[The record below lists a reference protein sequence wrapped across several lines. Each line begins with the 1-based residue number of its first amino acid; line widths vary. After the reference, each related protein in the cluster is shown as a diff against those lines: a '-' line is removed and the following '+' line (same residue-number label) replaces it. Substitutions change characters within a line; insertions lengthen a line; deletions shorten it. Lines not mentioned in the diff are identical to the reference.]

1 MPYHLYHVRVEL
13 LASTSPTNTWPVM
26 SIEPATEARRHW
38 WRLALLLLV
47 VLPFLPELAISVVGG
62 LAKIGGCVV
71 DQKEVCLIVGVNV
84 SDVVSGLVTAAV
96 VIGSAFAWL
105 GLAAVWLVLCYLA
118 IVRGW
123 AGLAARLLLALLVTV
138 VFALLPYLAPGF
150 AIAPFVNANCQPNE
164 GGVGSC
170 LIFGGN
176 VSSAHHTVILPWLI
190 FAGVPIALGTALAC
204 AIVMAIVRARRTRAI
219 KRSARSG

>member
-1 MPYHLYHVRVEL
+1 
-13 LASTSPTNTWPVM
+13 M
-26 SIEPATEARRHW
+26 SIEPATEPRRRW

-47 VLPFLPELAISVVGG
+47 VLPFLPELAISAVGG

-71 DQKEVCLIVGVNV
+71 DQKEVCLIAGVNV
-84 SDVVSGLVTAAV
+84 SSALSGLITAAV

-105 GLAAVWLVLCYLA
+105 GLAAVWLVMCYLV

-123 AGLAARLLLALLVTV
+123 MGLAARLLLALLVTA

-150 AIAPFVNANCQPNE
+150 AIAPFVNANCRPNE

-176 VSSAHHTVILPWLI
+176 VSSAHHTVILQWLI
-190 FAGVPIALGTALAC
+190 FVGVPIALGTALAC
-204 AIVMAIVRARRTRAI
+204 ATVMAVVRARRTRAI

>member
-1 MPYHLYHVRVEL
+1 M
-13 LASTSPTNTWPVM
+13 
-26 SIEPATEARRHW
+26 
-38 WRLALLLLV
+38 LLLV

-62 LAKIGGCVV
+62 LAKIDGCVV
-71 DQKEVCLIVGVNV
+71 DQKEVCLIAGVNV
-84 SDVVSGLVTAAV
+84 SSALSGLITAAV

-105 GLAAVWLVLCYLA
+105 GLAAVWLVMCYLV

-123 AGLAARLLLALLVTV
+123 VRLAARLLLALLVTA

-150 AIAPFVNANCQPNE
+150 AIAPFTNANCQPNE
-164 GGVGSC
+164 GGVGTC

-176 VSSAHHTVILPWLI
+176 VGSAHHTVILQWLI

-204 AIVMAIVRARRTRAI
+204 AIVIAVVRVRRTRAV